1 MKTFF
6 TFLTLEKLKVFDI
19 FKKSMKNRDEE
30 VFKEITFSSF
40 LCDIYPSGMGISCWY
55 IEICF

>member
-1 MKTFF
+1 MKT
-6 TFLTLEKLKVFDI
+6 
-19 FKKSMKNRDEE
+19 RDGE